1 MLERQ
6 LLEHGGDNWLF
17 FGDRNLETDFLY
29 KDELLR
35 WQADG
40 LLTHLD
46 LAFSRDQQ
54 DKVYVQDR
62 MMEKGTELFA
72 WLEKGAF
79 FFVCGDAKQMAVSVE
94 QALIA
99 LIAEHGQMESS
110 QAEEYLRTMEHEKR
124 YVKDVY

>member
-1 MLERQ
+1 
-6 LLEHGGDNWLF
+6 
-17 FGDRNLETDFLY
+17 
-29 KDELLR
+29 
-35 WQADG
+35 
-40 LLTHLD
+40 
-46 LAFSRDQQ
+46 
-54 DKVYVQDR
+54 VYVQDR
-62 MMEKGTELFA
+62 MMEKGAELFA

-110 QAEEYLRTMEHEKR
+110 QAKEYLRTMEHEKR